1 MVLASPEMMLLPF
14 LVAFFGALLV
24 TFFASRL

>member
-14 LVAFFGALLV
+14 LVAFFADLLV
-24 TFFASRL
+24 TFFTEAV

>member
-14 LVAFFGALLV
+14 LVAFFATRLV
-24 TFFASRL
+24 IFFASLL